1 MKARNR
7 PKSERQLL
15 CGNAAQQ
22 DLGFDSANKGNG
34 IERRQYMK
42 REYIIETNEGKIYP
56 LGVTKTPGGFDV
68 AFVSE
73 KSPALLLFE
82 KGSRKRI
89 ARFTFPENAR
99 MGDVHFMTVKGDFT
113 GLEYA
118 FEEEGKEIPDPFGTC
133 FTGREKWGDEKTAA
147 RALHTPFEAVKED
160 FDWEEDRRPKIPADE
175 CIVYKI
181 HPRGFSKHASFK
193 GESWRRGTFGAVA
206 DKIPY
211 MKELGI
217 TTVEMMPPVEFDEV
231 MEDVP
236 GKVNY
241 WGYCC
246 GHSFAPKAAYAGA
259 APGQKKDPVKEFK
272 TLVKALHKEGLELV
286 VELYFDGTQ
295 SPSYVVDV
303 LRFWAAQY
311 HVDGIHLVGYAP
323 LETIVKDPY
332 LSDLKLWA
340 KNWDEVRTATET
352 DRGNRTK
359 EEKKE
364 TGRRL
369 SAYETGFM
377 LDMRSFLKGDEGML
391 NQVAL
396 HVKDNPDAVA
406 SINYMAN
413 TNGFTLMDMVSYD
426 HKHNEDNGEENH
438 DGTDYNQS
446 WNCGAEG
453 PVRKKKILA
462 LRKRQLK
469 NALTMLFLSQGTPLL
484 MAGDEFGRTQKG
496 NNNAYCQD
504 NEISWLNWNLL
515 DSHKG
520 LYEFTKNL
528 IAFRKKHSLF
538 HRSTEPTL
546 MDHKSVG
553 LPDVSFHGEKAWC
566 PDFERYSRQLG
577 VFYSASYG
585 ENADGSEEPYF
596 YTAYNM
602 HWEPH
607 AFALPNLPSGY
618 IWHQVLDTAED
629 SMNGFLPSG
638 KERHLDDQKE
648 ALVLARSIQVFAGL
662 KCPEKKKTQSKGP
675 KANRKE
681 GM

>member
-1 MKARNR
+1 
-7 PKSERQLL
+7 
-15 CGNAAQQ
+15 
-22 DLGFDSANKGNG
+22 
-34 IERRQYMK
+34 
-42 REYIIETNEGKIYP
+42 
-56 LGVTKTPGGFDV
+56 
-68 AFVSE
+68 
-73 KSPALLLFE
+73 
-82 KGSRKRI
+82 
-89 ARFTFPENAR
+89 
-99 MGDVHFMTVKGDFT
+99 
-113 GLEYA
+113 
-118 FEEEGKEIPDPFGTC
+118 
-133 FTGREKWGDEKTAA
+133 
-147 RALHTPFEAVKED
+147 
-160 FDWEEDRRPKIPADE
+160 
-175 CIVYKI
+175 
-181 HPRGFSKHASFK
+181 
-193 GESWRRGTFGAVA
+193 
-206 DKIPY
+206 

-217 TTVEMMPPVEFDEV
+217 TTVEMMPPAEFDEI
-231 MEDVP
+231 MEDAP

-352 DRGNRTK
+352 DGGNRTK

-453 PVRKKKILA
+453 PVRKKKIIG

-469 NALTMLFLSQGTPLL
+469 NALAMLFLSQGTPLL

-585 ENADGSEEPYF
+585 ENTDGSEEPYF

-681 GM
+681 GTEHVK

>member
-1 MKARNR
+1 M
-7 PKSERQLL
+7 
-15 CGNAAQQ
+15 
-22 DLGFDSANKGNG
+22 
-34 IERRQYMK
+34 
-42 REYIIETNEGKIYP
+42 
-56 LGVTKTPGGFDV
+56 
-68 AFVSE
+68 
-73 KSPALLLFE
+73 
-82 KGSRKRI
+82 
-89 ARFTFPENAR
+89 
-99 MGDVHFMTVKGDFT
+99 
-113 GLEYA
+113 
-118 FEEEGKEIPDPFGTC
+118 
-133 FTGREKWGDEKTAA
+133 
-147 RALHTPFEAVKED
+147 
-160 FDWEEDRRPKIPADE
+160 
-175 CIVYKI
+175 
-181 HPRGFSKHASFK
+181 
-193 GESWRRGTFGAVA
+193 
-206 DKIPY
+206 
-211 MKELGI
+211 
-217 TTVEMMPPVEFDEV
+217 
-231 MEDVP
+231 
-236 GKVNY
+236 
-241 WGYCC
+241 
-246 GHSFAPKAAYAGA
+246 
-259 APGQKKDPVKEFK
+259 
-272 TLVKALHKEGLELV
+272 
-286 VELYFDGTQ
+286 
-295 SPSYVVDV
+295 VDV
-303 LRFWAAQY
+303 LRFWAAEY
-311 HVDGIHLVGYAP
+311 HVDGIHIVGYAP

-332 LSDLKLWA
+332 LADLKLWA
-340 KNWDEVRTATET
+340 KNWDEVRLEKGT
-352 DRGNRTK
+352 DRSSRSK
-359 EEKKE
+359 EEKKGP
-364 TGRRL
+364 GRRL

-396 HVKDNPDAVA
+396 HVKDNPDTVA

-413 TNGFTLMDMVSYD
+413 TNGFTLLDMVSYD

-469 NALTMLFLSQGTPLL
+469 NALTMLFLSQGTPLI

-504 NEISWLNWNLL
+504 NEISWLNWNLS
-515 DSHKG
+515 DAHKG
-520 LYEFTKNL
+520 LYEFTKEL
-528 IAFRKKHSLF
+528 ISFRKKHSLF

-607 AFALPNLPSGY
+607 TFALPNLPSGY
-618 IWHQVLDTAED
+618 SWHQVLDTAED
-629 SMNGFLPSG
+629 NMNGFFTEG
-638 KERHLDDQKE
+638 KEKLLDDQKE

-662 KCPEKKKTQSKGP
+662 KCPEKKAVVQTQKHLGSRAGKRIEIKAEIKTEIKTEAENATKTETKAETKAETKTEIKAEMKRKGP
-675 KANRKE
+675 KENRKE

>member
-1 MKARNR
+1 M
-7 PKSERQLL
+7 
-15 CGNAAQQ
+15 
-22 DLGFDSANKGNG
+22 
-34 IERRQYMK
+34 
-42 REYIIETNEGKIYP
+42 
-56 LGVTKTPGGFDV
+56 
-68 AFVSE
+68 
-73 KSPALLLFE
+73 
-82 KGSRKRI
+82 
-89 ARFTFPENAR
+89 
-99 MGDVHFMTVKGDFT
+99 
-113 GLEYA
+113 
-118 FEEEGKEIPDPFGTC
+118 
-133 FTGREKWGDEKTAA
+133 
-147 RALHTPFEAVKED
+147 
-160 FDWEEDRRPKIPADE
+160 
-175 CIVYKI
+175 
-181 HPRGFSKHASFK
+181 
-193 GESWRRGTFGAVA
+193 
-206 DKIPY
+206 
-211 MKELGI
+211 
-217 TTVEMMPPVEFDEV
+217 
-231 MEDVP
+231 
-236 GKVNY
+236 
-241 WGYCC
+241 
-246 GHSFAPKAAYAGA
+246 
-259 APGQKKDPVKEFK
+259 
-272 TLVKALHKEGLELV
+272 
-286 VELYFDGTQ
+286 
-295 SPSYVVDV
+295 
-303 LRFWAAQY
+303 
-311 HVDGIHLVGYAP
+311 
-323 LETIVKDPY
+323 ETIVKDPY

-340 KNWDEVRTATET
+340 KNWDEVRTATGT
-352 DRGNRTK
+352 DRGNRSK
-359 EEKKE
+359 EEKKG

-369 SAYETGFM
+369 SVYETGFM

-453 PVRKKKILA
+453 PVRKKKIIG

-629 SMNGFLPSG
+629 SMNGFCRQVRKDIWMTRKRLLSLQDPSRYLQDLNARKRKKHKAKVRKRTG
-638 KERHLDDQKE
+638 KKECNMLSEAMERFIKEHEKE
-648 ALVLARSIQVFAGL
+648 AYDLLLTIAKIPSPSNHEEKRAQFCCNWLKEQGAEGVYIDEALNVVYPAALRDNVDVYMAHTDVVFQMRRNFL
-662 KCPEKKKTQSKGP
+662 
-675 KANRKE
+675 
-681 GM
+681 

>member
-1 MKARNR
+1 M
-7 PKSERQLL
+7 
-15 CGNAAQQ
+15 
-22 DLGFDSANKGNG
+22 
-34 IERRQYMK
+34 
-42 REYIIETNEGKIYP
+42 
-56 LGVTKTPGGFDV
+56 
-68 AFVSE
+68 
-73 KSPALLLFE
+73 
-82 KGSRKRI
+82 
-89 ARFTFPENAR
+89 
-99 MGDVHFMTVKGDFT
+99 
-113 GLEYA
+113 
-118 FEEEGKEIPDPFGTC
+118 
-133 FTGREKWGDEKTAA
+133 
-147 RALHTPFEAVKED
+147 
-160 FDWEEDRRPKIPADE
+160 
-175 CIVYKI
+175 
-181 HPRGFSKHASFK
+181 
-193 GESWRRGTFGAVA
+193 
-206 DKIPY
+206 
-211 MKELGI
+211 
-217 TTVEMMPPVEFDEV
+217 
-231 MEDVP
+231 
-236 GKVNY
+236 
-241 WGYCC
+241 
-246 GHSFAPKAAYAGA
+246 
-259 APGQKKDPVKEFK
+259 
-272 TLVKALHKEGLELV
+272 
-286 VELYFDGTQ
+286 
-295 SPSYVVDV
+295 
-303 LRFWAAQY
+303 
-311 HVDGIHLVGYAP
+311 
-323 LETIVKDPY
+323 KDPY

-453 PVRKKKILA
+453 PVRKKKIIG

-469 NALTMLFLSQGTPLL
+469 NALAMLFLSQGTPLL

-585 ENADGSEEPYF
+585 ENTDGSEEPYF

-681 GM
+681 GTEHVK